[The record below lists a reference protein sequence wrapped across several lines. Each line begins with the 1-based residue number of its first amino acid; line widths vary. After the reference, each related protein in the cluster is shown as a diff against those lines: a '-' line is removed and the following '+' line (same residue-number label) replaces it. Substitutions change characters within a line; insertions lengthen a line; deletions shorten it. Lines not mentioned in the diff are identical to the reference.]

1 MAEIKRLIFDLDDTL
16 IPWKKEYSKGFLKTL
31 KDFNLDYPENDAK
44 VVAYYESLHNNYN
57 REDLLKAFND
67 FTNLNANMDFI
78 NEWQKNL
85 GSMSDPNPA
94 INEVLTYLSKKYDLV
109 VLTNWFKEPQE
120 KRLETARMREFFT
133 EVIGGEEY
141 KKPNPLAFKKA
152 MGNYLP
158 EECIVIGDSLKDDI
172 YGAKNAGLKTI
183 YLSNKN
189 EPGITTI
196 KSLIELKQ
204 IL

>member
-94 INEVLTYLSKKYDLV
+94 INEVLTYLSKK
-109 VLTNWFKEPQE
+109 
-120 KRLETARMREFFT
+120 
-133 EVIGGEEY
+133 
-141 KKPNPLAFKKA
+141 
-152 MGNYLP
+152 
-158 EECIVIGDSLKDDI
+158 
-172 YGAKNAGLKTI
+172 
-183 YLSNKN
+183 
-189 EPGITTI
+189 
-196 KSLIELKQ
+196 
-204 IL
+204 